1 MQSLKKVL
9 KETLKKTGVKQ
20 KLKANSTHLVW
31 REVVGDK
38 ISQNVETK
46 EIRNGVLF
54 LEAKT
59 PVWRNE
65 IQLIKNNIIDKL
77 NKKLKN
83 NIIKD
88 LRIK

>member
-1 MQSLKKVL
+1 LQSLKKVL
-9 KETLKKTGVKQ
+9 KKTLKKTGVKE
-20 KLKANSTHLVW
+20 KLKENSTHLIW
-31 REVVGDK
+31 REVVGEK

-54 LEAKT
+54 LKAKT

-65 IQLIKNNIIDKL
+65 IYLIKNNIIGKL

-88 LRIK
+88 LRIG

>member
-9 KETLKKTGVKQ
+9 QKTLKKTGVKE
-20 KLKANSTHLVW
+20 KLKENSTHLIW
-31 REVVGDK
+31 REVVGEK

-46 EIRNGVLF
+46 EIRNCVLF
-54 LEAKT
+54 LKAKT

-65 IQLIKNNIIDKL
+65 IHLIKNNIIGKL

-88 LRIK
+88 LRIR

>member
-9 KETLKKTGVKQ
+9 KKTLKITGVK
-20 KLKANSTHLVW
+20 KRLKENSTHLIW

-46 EIRNGVLF
+46 EIKNGVLY

-59 PVWRNE
+59 PVWRTE
-65 IQLIKNNIIDKL
+65 IHLIKNNIISKL

-88 LRIK
+88 LRIR

>member
-9 KETLKKTGVKQ
+9 KKTLKITGVK
-20 KLKANSTHLVW
+20 KRLKENSTHLIW
-31 REVVGDK
+31 REVVGEK

-46 EIRNGVLF
+46 EIKNGVLY

-59 PVWRNE
+59 PVWRTE
-65 IQLIKNNIIDKL
+65 IHLIKNNIISKL

-88 LRIK
+88 LRIR

>member
-65 IQLIKNNIIDKL
+65 IQLIKNNIINKL

>member
-9 KETLKKTGVKQ
+9 KKTLKKTGVKQ

>member
-9 KETLKKTGVKQ
+9 KKTLKKTGVKE
-20 KLKANSTHLVW
+20 KLKENSTHLIW
-31 REVVGDK
+31 REVVGEK

-54 LEAKT
+54 LKAKN

-65 IQLIKNNIIDKL
+65 IHLIKNNIIGKL

-88 LRIK
+88 LRIR

>member
-1 MQSLKKVL
+1 LQSLKKVL